1 MAILIQKATDAQKE
15 EFKDLRE
22 RAGDVGTK
30 EWFYDEKTICLF
42 TQGKALVDHY
52 GEKMPVEAGDLVTI
66 PQGVQCQWEVLEPIR
81 VKVKS

>member
-1 MAILIQKATDAQKE
+1 MAILVQKATDAQKE

-22 RAGDVGTK
+22 RAKDVGTS

-42 TQGKALVDHY
+42 TQGRALVDHY
-52 GEKMPVEAGDLVTI
+52 GEKVPVEAGDLVTI

-81 VKVKS
+81 VKVKN